1 MNSGHADRVNP
12 EQPGHVSRTNYDKI
26 KMWNSKQ
33 SFTVKVETRKVILF
47 PKSVS
52 FAFQVELRPDSV
64 QRDRP
69 SLTGPS
75 GS

>member
-1 MNSGHADRVNP
+1 MRTESTLNSLDRY
-12 EQPGHVSRTNYDKI
+12 PGRTMI
-26 KMWNSKQ
+26 RLKMWNSKQ

-52 FAFQVELRPDSV
+52 FALQVELRPDSV

>member
-1 MNSGHADRVNP
+1 MNSGHADRVNL
-12 EQPGHVSRTNYDKI
+12 EQPGQVSRTNYDKI
-26 KMWNSKQ
+26 KNVEFKTIIHCQ
-33 SFTVKVETRKVILF
+33 VETRKVILF

-52 FAFQVELRPDSV
+52 FALQVELRPDSV